1 MDFKINERLIGRSQ
15 PPYIVAELSA
25 NHNGSL
31 ELALQSIEMAK
42 KMGADAIKIQTY
54 SAGTL
59 TIDAEQ
65 DDFQITEG
73 AWKGKSL
80 YSLYKEAETPYE
92 WHKAIFKHANKIGI
106 TIFSSPFDE
115 SAVDL
120 LEDLNTPA
128 YKIASFEIIDLPLIE
143 YVAKKG
149 KPMIISTGMAN
160 LDEISDAVS
169 MARENGC
176 KDLILLHC
184 ISGYPTPVN
193 QSNLHTIQDLEQRFN
208 LNIGLSDHTL
218 GTEVSVA
225 GVALG
230 ACLIEKHFTISRK
243 SNGPDSAFSLE
254 PKELKRLCIET
265 HSAWS
270 ALGSSGYEVRE
281 VEKENLKFRRSIYAV
296 KDIPKGD
303 VITKENIRSI
313 RPGYGLQPKYFK
325 DIIGKKVNKIIKR
338 GTAIKWEHIL

>member
-1 MDFKINERLIGRSQ
+1 MKDNYIYGEILNKMEFKINERLIGISQ

-31 ELALQSIEMAK
+31 ELALQSIEIAK

-65 DDFQITEG
+65 DDFQISEG
-73 AWKGKSL
+73 TWKGRSL
-80 YSLYKEAETPYE
+80 YSLYEEAETPYE
-92 WHKAIFKHANKIGI
+92 WHKTIFEHAKKIGI
-106 TIFSSPFDE
+106 TIFSTPFDE

-128 YKIASFEIIDLPLIE
+128 YKIASFEIIDLPLIK

-169 MARENGC
+169 VAKDNGC

-184 ISGYPTPVN
+184 ISGYPAPVN
-193 QSNLHTIQDLEQRFN
+193 QSNLYTIQDLKKRFN
-208 LNIGLSDHTL
+208 LNIGLSDHTM

-230 ACLIEKHFTISRK
+230 AC
-243 SNGPDSAFSLE
+243 
-254 PKELKRLCIET
+254 
-265 HSAWS
+265 
-270 ALGSSGYEVRE
+270 
-281 VEKENLKFRRSIYAV
+281 
-296 KDIPKGD
+296 
-303 VITKENIRSI
+303 
-313 RPGYGLQPKYFK
+313 
-325 DIIGKKVNKIIKR
+325 
-338 GTAIKWEHIL
+338 